1 MVFKGLEIV
10 MRELLEPQIG
20 LYQHGFMRNRGCQT
34 ASLEV
39 MYRLKANTKLSAYEF
54 DLKSFF
60 NRVNAI
66 RVCDAI
72 YIQFG
77 PIGD

>member
-1 MVFKGLEIV
+1 MEG
-10 MRELLEPQIG
+10 RIG
-20 LYQHGFMRNRGCQT
+20 AYQHGFMREKGCQT
-34 ASLEV
+34 ASREV
-39 MYRLKANTKLSAYEF
+39 IRRLRENPKAKVYEF

-60 NRVNAI
+60 NKINPI

-72 YIQFG
+72 ERDFG